1 VISFRLQEYAR
12 RELAA
17 MRQTWGDDEIRD
29 LVTVPVRYQR
39 WLERESANDPG
50 YRRRVH
56 AAILY
61 RATIL
66 ALMEIE

>member
-17 MRQTWGDDEIRD
+17 MRHTWDDDEIRD
-29 LVTVPVRYQR
+29 LVTVPIRYQR

-50 YRRRVH
+50 YRRRVR
-56 AAILY
+56 AALLD